1 VQITAATGDKI
12 AAQKG
17 AAKTATRTDS
27 GPSIQASRNI
37 ENKTPRKERSQH
49 TKKILSNRGF
59 TTVNSV

>member
-1 VQITAATGDKI
+1 MTAVARDKI

-27 GPSIQASRNI
+27 GPSIQANRNI
-37 ENKTPRKERSQH
+37 ENKKPRKERSQL
-49 TKKILSNRGF
+49 TRKILSNGDF